1 MKNLLISSSGS
12 LLSPSV
18 CFYIELK
25 RPFVILFSAKSRSIF
40 QSTLWISHSVS
51 CCSLHPSSLAFLCSL
66 ILLCS
71 LHSFS
76 LSFPPQDFCTHFPFA
91 QNSCLLLTYSTLHC
105 LCTASSEVAF
115 IDAFPWLSICGPL
128 FICLLSS
135 GFVPYVAFFSL
146 KFYSYVID

>member
-1 MKNLLISSSGS
+1 MIMKNLLISSSGS

-76 LSFPPQDFCTHFPFA
+76 LLPTSRFLHTFP
-91 QNSCLLLTYSTLHC
+91 SCLLLTYSTLHC
-105 LCTASSEVAF
+105 LCTASSKIAF